1 MSASGSFV
9 LFHYDA
15 PAGFWLH
22 FHYISSLTSSD
33 SPSWPDGI
41 LLFFTSWSHSV
52 NHIIFFPP
60 YFIFRYQWVTVLC
73 FERIFQKE
81 NSRASLNQPKWPRH
95 PRLNCVKKEEKVGEV
110 DGRATREQT
119 TMFNEPTEMKFC
131 NYTHTRR
138 QRRRD
143 EEEIDCR
150 LLAHHTVM
158 QLIHSC
164 LLGNTVL
171 INFWLPAERSRFSKY
186 LDKNV
191 DKCTTAARDSLGLGK
206 I

>member
-1 MSASGSFV
+1 M
-9 LFHYDA
+9 
-15 PAGFWLH
+15 
-22 FHYISSLTSSD
+22 
-33 SPSWPDGI
+33 
-41 LLFFTSWSHSV
+41 
-52 NHIIFFPP
+52 
-60 YFIFRYQWVTVLC
+60 
-73 FERIFQKE
+73 
-81 NSRASLNQPKWPRH
+81 
-95 PRLNCVKKEEKVGEV
+95 GEV

-164 LLGNTVL
+164 LLGNTV
-171 INFWLPAERSRFSKY
+171 
-186 LDKNV
+186 
-191 DKCTTAARDSLGLGK
+191 
-206 I
+206 